1 MRRLLALLALV
12 LAATPVGAASAAA
25 PELASWWYEPQQLP
39 EARLPSPPNVP
50 AGGLLV
56 QHLAAAAN
64 PSLADVVP
72 AGALSGTVAYGAVH
86 TTTTPGSRG
95 TLVLRTAAGST
106 ALTAELRACAT
117 TSAWNAEDGAGPWF
131 SRPTYDEPCAAGA
144 VSGDGTSV
152 TFPLAAEL
160 TKDGVLDVAI
170 VPAAGAT
177 PFSVVFAPPD
187 DRSIDLHGGSDDASG
202 GYVVGPPPV
211 FPGSVAVGSAP
222 TTTAPTAE
230 PRSTAI
236 VPMVVQ
242 AATAPVRDPK
252 LALLLLAGVAAT
264 WLALSR
270 RRTRPPRSLL
280 GPTVGT

>member
-1 MRRLLALLALV
+1 MRRLVALLAVV
-12 LAATPVGAASAAA
+12 LAVAPVGAASAAA

-39 EARLPSPPNVP
+39 EVRLPSPPNVP
-50 AGGLLV
+50 AGGILV
-56 QHLAAAAN
+56 EHLAAVAN

-86 TTTTPGSRG
+86 TTTTPGSSG
-95 TLVLRTAAGST
+95 TLVLRTATGST
-106 ALTAELRACAT
+106 ALTARLRACAT

-131 SRPTYDEPCAAGA
+131 SRPTYDEPCAAGE
-144 VSGDGTSV
+144 VSGDGTTV

-160 TKDGVLDVAI
+160 TRDGVLDVAI
-170 VPAAGAT
+170 VPAVGAT
-177 PFSVVFAPPD
+177 PFSVTFAPPE
-187 DRSIDLHGGSDDASG
+187 DRSIDLHGGSDGAGS
-202 GYVVGPPPV
+202 YVVGPPPV
-211 FPGSVAVGSAP
+211 FPGSRPIDP
-222 TTTAPTAE
+222 TPTATIASPA

-252 LALLLLAGVAAT
+252 LALLLLAGVIAT

-280 GPTVGT
+280 GPTA